1 MKTTY
6 WQIIFVLGIILSC
19 LFSSCR
25 QDRIINVSEILLDSV
40 NHYYI
45 FKETD
50 EKVTGLVRGAKYDKS
65 GDTLFIQEYKIKD
78 GIVEEG
84 ILYYYPG
91 GQVNT
96 KFEMSPVYR
105 NEVMKVE
112 SFLPTGE
119 LEQVQEFAMINNV
132 VRLKSLTSYR
142 GDSVKEYATMDYE
155 KEIRIVKVY
164 IHGKQ
169 AKEVICDL
177 ENQPLRY
184 YDIDDNGNKI
194 IPAIEKLE
202 VVACE
207 TGFYCETDYEK
218 CEVRYVPMVI
228 LKIKNIT
235 SEILP
240 ESVVVQGIFVR
251 NDEELSKNYS
261 YLQNEYDLPLR
272 PGVAR
277 QVDFSGDVGW
287 TGIDKLKEGEVKC
300 QVFINGNP
308 YKIVDIKN
316 KILTS
321 NRIQY

>member
-25 QDRIINVSEILLDSV
+25 QDRIINGSEILLDSV
-40 NHYYI
+40 NNYYI
-45 FKETD
+45 FKETG
-50 EKVTGLVRGAKYDKS
+50 EKVTGLVRGVKYDKS
-65 GDTLFIQEYKIKD
+65 GDTLFILEYKIKD
-78 GIVEEG
+78 GIMEEG
-84 ILYYYPG
+84 IQYYYPG
-91 GQVNT
+91 GQVCA

-105 NEVMKVE
+105 NEVMKLE

-119 LEQVQEFAMINNV
+119 LNLVQEFAMINNV
-132 VRLKSLTSYR
+132 LRLKNLTVYH
-142 GDSVKEYATMDYE
+142 DSVKEYTTTDYE
-155 KEIRIVKVY
+155 KEIRNKKVY

-169 AKEVICDL
+169 VMELIYDL
-177 ENQPLRY
+177 ADQSLRC

-207 TGFYCETDYEK
+207 TGFYSKIDYEK
-218 CEVRYVPMVI
+218 RKVRYVPMVI

-235 SEILP
+235 SEIL
-240 ESVVVQGIFVR
+240 SGNVVVSGIFVQ
-251 NDEELSKNYS
+251 NDEELSENYS

-300 QVFINGNP
+300 QVFIDNNP

-321 NRIQY
+321 NRIQD

>member
-45 FKETD
+45 FKETG

-96 KFEMSPVYR
+96 KIEMSPVYR
-105 NEVMKVE
+105 NKAMKIE

-132 VRLKSLTSYR
+132 GRLKSLTVYH
-142 GDSVKEYATMDYE
+142 DSVKEYTTMDYE
-155 KEIRIVKVY
+155 KEIQNKKVY
-164 IHGKQ
+164 VHGKQ
-169 AKEVICDL
+169 VMEVIYNL
-177 ENQPLRY
+177 AGQFLRG

-194 IPAIEKLE
+194 IPVIEKLE

-207 TGFYCETDYEK
+207 TGFYRKIDYEK
-218 CEVRYVPMVI
+218 RKVRYVPMVI

-235 SEILP
+235 SEKLL
-240 ESVVVQGIFVR
+240 ENVVVSGIFVQ
-251 NDEELSKNYS
+251 NDEELSENYS
-261 YLQNEYDLPLR
+261 YLQNKYDSPLR
-272 PGVAR
+272 SGVAR
-277 QVDFSGDVGW
+277 QVDISCDVSW

-300 QVFINGNP
+300 QVFIDGNP

-321 NRIQY
+321 NMIQY